1 MHKLLS
7 LLVASLSIALTFGAS
22 AQTTTPAT
30 STAQPSAQKAPFVAN
45 TDKAPNAEPSKAHK
59 KGKKKKRADGARESA
74 EFVAS
79 SNENA
84 IGTEVLAADKQV
96 EAIPELVE

>member
-1 MHKLLS
+1 VLNTEQQVVETIQADVDGEE
-7 LLVASLSIALTFGAS
+7 VA
-22 AQTTTPAT
+22 
-30 STAQPSAQKAPFVAN
+30 V
-45 TDKAPNAEPSKAHK
+45 SKTKKKK